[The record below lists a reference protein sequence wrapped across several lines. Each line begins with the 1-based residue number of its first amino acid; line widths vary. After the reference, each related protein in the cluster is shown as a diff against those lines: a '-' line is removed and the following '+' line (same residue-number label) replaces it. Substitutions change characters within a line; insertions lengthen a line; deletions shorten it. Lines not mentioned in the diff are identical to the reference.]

1 MRETLQVLS
10 MFTKLR
16 LSILFENPYIIWVVI
31 YYVRVFIRSENFV
44 IMWECH
50 YRVRVFNKCK
60 SDLMIWECLYFKEV
74 SMHSESGYTSLP
86 RLYSWLS
93 DNPIVPLFLATI
105 FLIHNLTYINN
116 L

>member
-1 MRETLQVLS
+1 MRVSKPYENVYIMQVSL
-10 MFTKLR
+10 
-16 LSILFENPYIIWVVI
+16 E
-31 YYVRVFIRSENFV
+31 
-44 IMWECH
+44 
-50 YRVRVFNKCK
+50 CK
-60 SDLMIWECLYFKEV
+60 SINIIQDCLDFKEV
-74 SMHSESGYTSLP
+74 SMHFESGYTSLP

>member
-1 MRETLQVLS
+1 MRETLQALS

-50 YRVRVFNKCK
+50 YRVRVFIKCK

-74 SMHSESGYTSLP
+74 SMHSESGYTSLL

-93 DNPIVPLFLATI
+93 DNPIVPLFLVTI

>member
-1 MRETLQVLS
+1 MRV
-10 MFTKLR
+10 
-16 LSILFENPYIIWVVI
+16 SIYERVYI
-31 YYVRVFIRSENFV
+31 VRVSKPYENV
-44 IMWECH
+44 YIMQVSLE
-50 YRVRVFNKCK
+50 CK
-60 SDLMIWECLYFKEV
+60 SINIIQDCLYFKEV

-105 FLIHNLTYINN
+105 FLTHNLTYINN

>member
-1 MRETLQVLS
+1 MRV
-10 MFTKLR
+10 
-16 LSILFENPYIIWVVI
+16 SI
-31 YYVRVFIRSENFV
+31 YVRVSKPYENV
-44 IMWECH
+44 YIMQVSLE
-50 YRVRVFNKCK
+50 CK
-60 SDLMIWECLYFKEV
+60 SINIIQDCLYFKEV

-93 DNPIVPLFLATI
+93 DNPIVPLFLVTI